1 MEREVGVLNG
11 KLYLVGTPIGN
22 LEDITYRAV
31 RILREVD
38 LIAAEDTRHT
48 RKLLEYFDIK
58 TPTTS
63 YHEHNEIKKGPQLIE
78 KILKGSSIALV
89 TDAGMPGISDPGYRL
104 VLMAWEANVEVIPIP
119 GPTALITALVTSG
132 LETDRFT
139 FEGFLPRKKN
149 QRKKKLQELI
159 KEPRTMVFYEA
170 PHRLIETLEDLKEVM
185 GESRMVM
192 VARELTKKHEEKVR
206 GTVKEVLAKF
216 KQDSPKGEIVLVV
229 AGSNLAELKE
239 ETMGWEGMSVL
250 EHLKVLM
257 DAGLTKKQAI
267 KKVACER
274 NLPKS
279 EVYQIAIKIDVNEF
293 KK

>member
-1 MEREVGVLNG
+1 MLNG